1 MFYLPHRPV
10 IRTST
15 ETTKIR
21 ILFDVLVKANKN
33 YLSLNDCLKAGPLLQ
48 NSLWN
53 ILIRSRLR
61 PILLCGDIEKT
72 FLQIRIRESERNL
85 LRFHWAK
92 NQEPSVIEINR
103 FTRIL
108 FGLTQFLFIL
118 EGALKEHFDNYK
130 YEYQNVIETIKNDMY
145 FDDLAP
151 KGVY

>member
-1 MFYLPHRPV
+1 MWRHR
-10 IRTST
+10 
-15 ETTKIR
+15 K
-21 ILFDVLVKANKN
+21 D
-33 YLSLNDCLKAGPLLQ
+33 
-48 NSLWN
+48 
-53 ILIRSRLR
+53 
-61 PILLCGDIEKT
+61 
-72 FLQIRIRESERNL
+72 RIRESERNA

-92 NQEPSVIEINR
+92 NKEPNMIKINR

-130 YEYQNVIETIKNDMY
+130 YEYQNVIETIQNDMY